1 MPTYVYECEE
11 CGKVFEAEQRMSDDP
26 LKDCDCGG
34 KGTLR
39 RLIQPT
45 AMMFRGEGFHVNDYS
60 PKDGKKAQAEPCGP
74 DCACNPRSDD
84 D

>member
-1 MPTYVYECEE
+1 MPTYVYECEK

-34 KGTLR
+34 KGTLK

-45 AMMFRGEGFHVNDYS
+45 AMMFKGEGFHVNDYAPS
-60 PKDGKKAQAEPCGP
+60 ADKKAQAEPCGP
-74 DCACNPRSDD
+74 DCACDAGSDD